1 MGWRLAHDQQV
12 TESGTDMAQNANEI
26 GQVAGGPLRLARLVR
41 RMRLWPAIWL
51 CVAGAAAS
59 GAAAQPVA
67 LILDA
72 EGSVPAALE
81 PFSEV
86 EPGGEHTLDGS
97 TTVRFLH
104 YATCEEVAVRAGA
117 LGFSAQ
123 GYTARGGT
131 ILESKTAKC
140 PKTFE
145 AKGNAN
151 VGGAVMR
158 SSGTLALRLRLARE
172 PDLLIA
178 GRGASAVRAIQ
189 FNCANGSKV
198 EAKVTSPRFSWPQ
211 GAEGLPVGDCRLILL
226 NSDGSV
232 QAELDVSIAD
242 QGRRHEILIRTQ

>member
-1 MGWRLAHDQQV
+1 
-12 TESGTDMAQNANEI
+12 MAQNANEI
-26 GQVAGGPLRLARLVR
+26 GRVVGVLSRLARLVR
-41 RMRLWPAIWL
+41 QVRLWPAIWL
-51 CVAGAAAS
+51 CVAGTAAS
-59 GAAAQPVA
+59 GATAQPIA

-86 EPGGEHTLDGS
+86 EPGGEYALDGS
-97 TTVRFLH
+97 ASVRFLH
-104 YATCEEVAVRAGA
+104 YATCEEVAVRGGA

-131 ILESKTAKC
+131 ILESRTGKC

-151 VGGAVMR
+151 VGGAMMR
-158 SSGTLALRLRLARE
+158 SSGTPASRLRLARE
-172 PDLLIA
+172 PNLLIA
-178 GRGASAVRAIQ
+178 GRGASTVRAIQ

-198 EAKVTSPRFSWPQ
+198 QAKVTSPRFSWPQ
-211 GAEGLPVGDCRLILL
+211 GAEGLPIGDCRLILL
-226 NSDGSV
+226 SSDGSV
-232 QAELDVSIAD
+232 QAGLDVSITD